1 MVSNIG
7 ARMASR
13 ESVARCSV
21 RMMTSASTGS
31 ADPTGAS
38 PAIRYSLFGAF
49 LACASTSPAL
59 AHSFLVEAN
68 PSSKDH
74 VTAAP
79 KTVKLRFGGGVEP
92 SYSKLT
98 IEGADGKVLAE
109 GAIGV
114 PEKDR
119 ELSVNAPDLAP
130 GKYVVRYRVLSKDGH
145 IVEGNYEFFVDPK

>member
-1 MVSNIG
+1 MGHNHYLPNRTAALIRNALVAGLCVIG
-7 ARMASR
+7 A
-13 ESVARCSV
+13 V
-21 RMMTSASTGS
+21 
-31 ADPTGAS
+31 S
-38 PAIRYSLFGAF
+38 PAV
-49 LACASTSPAL
+49 
-59 AHSFLVEAN
+59 AHSFLVEAT

-74 VTAAP
+74 VATSP

-92 SYSKLT
+92 AYSKLT

-119 ELSVNAPDLAP
+119 ELSVNSPELTA

>member
-1 MVSNIG
+1 MGKYRILPKTFAALIRNAMLAGLCAAGTV
-7 ARMASR
+7 
-13 ESVARCSV
+13 
-21 RMMTSASTGS
+21 
-31 ADPTGAS
+31 S
-38 PAIRYSLFGAF
+38 PAF
-49 LACASTSPAL
+49 
-59 AHSFLVEAN
+59 AHSFLVEAT

-74 VTAAP
+74 VATSP

-119 ELSVNAPDLAP
+119 ELSVNSPELTP

-145 IVEGNYEFFVDPK
+145 IVEGNYEFFVDTK

>member
-1 MVSNIG
+1 MGNHLIPPKKYAAMIRNALVVALFAAG
-7 ARMASR
+7 A
-13 ESVARCSV
+13 
-21 RMMTSASTGS
+21 
-31 ADPTGAS
+31 AS
-38 PAIRYSLFGAF
+38 PAF
-49 LACASTSPAL
+49 
-59 AHSFLVEAN
+59 AHSFLVEAT

-74 VTAAP
+74 VAASP
-79 KTVKLRFGGGVEP
+79 KMVKLRFGGGVEP

-119 ELSVNAPDLAP
+119 ELSVNSPELTP

-145 IVEGNYEFFVDPK
+145 IVEGNYEFFVDTK

>member
-1 MVSNIG
+1 MGNYRNLLNRKTAMIRNVLVAAACAAG
-7 ARMASR
+7 A
-13 ESVARCSV
+13 V
-21 RMMTSASTGS
+21 
-31 ADPTGAS
+31 S
-38 PAIRYSLFGAF
+38 PAF
-49 LACASTSPAL
+49 
-59 AHSFLVEAN
+59 AHSFLVEAT

-74 VTAAP
+74 VASSP

-92 SYSKLT
+92 AYSKLT

-119 ELSVNAPDLAP
+119 ELSVNSPELTA

>member
-1 MVSNIG
+1 MGFHHNLPTRTATTLRHGLIAG
-7 ARMASR
+7 LLLAASF
-13 ESVARCSV
+13 VTAA
-21 RMMTSASTGS
+21 TT
-31 ADPTGAS
+31 
-38 PAIRYSLFGAF
+38 
-49 LACASTSPAL
+49 PAL
-59 AHSFLVEAN
+59 AHSFLVEAT

-74 VTAAP
+74 VVSSP

-92 SYSKLT
+92 AYSKLT

-109 GAIGV
+109 GAVGV

-119 ELSVNAPDLAP
+119 ELSVNSPDLTP

>member
-1 MVSNIG
+1 MGNDRNLPNKIG
-7 ARMASR
+7 MMLRYSLVYGLCMA
-13 ESVARCSV
+13 
-21 RMMTSASTGS
+21 GI
-31 ADPTGAS
+31 AS
-38 PAIRYSLFGAF
+38 PAF
-49 LACASTSPAL
+49 
-59 AHSFLVEAN
+59 AHSFLVEAT

-74 VTAAP
+74 VAAPP

-98 IEGADGKVLAE
+98 VESPDGKVLAE

-119 ELSVNAPDLAP
+119 ELSVNAPDLTP

>member
-1 MVSNIG
+1 
-7 ARMASR
+7 
-13 ESVARCSV
+13 
-21 RMMTSASTGS
+21 MTMNRKLLHW
-31 ADPTGAS
+31 AS
-38 PAIRYSLFGAF
+38 PAIRYSLFDAF
-49 LACASTSPAL
+49 LACASASPAL

-74 VTAAP
+74 VMAAP

-119 ELSVNAPDLAP
+119 ELSVNTPDLAP